1 MPPGGVGPWWL
12 TSPSSF
18 GYFRLPAK
26 YEFLGIFLEL
36 LDFINILS

>member
-12 TSPSSF
+12 TLPSPF
-18 GYFRLPAK
+18 GYFHLLAK

-36 LDFINILS
+36 LFFRNIAS